1 MAENEEL
8 QQGQQDAQAETESAD
23 ASAIDW
29 EAKYKAMREHARTW
43 EDRANKN
50 KKAAEK
56 LEQLEKAKD
65 EDEKSLQ
72 RQIDE
77 LKATNAENSRKLA
90 VAHAAQEYGVDAD
103 LLARMQ
109 GGTEEEI
116 DASAKALKAALD
128 ARPKYPTIPDKG
140 ESKAPS
146 MSRTDIAAI
155 EDDKQRLAAIQ
166 ANINAYE

>member
-8 QQGQQDAQAETESAD
+8 QQGQQDAQAETESVD
-23 ASAIDW
+23 ATDW

-72 RQIDE
+72 KQIDE
-77 LKATNAENSRKLA
+77 LKAINAKNSRQLA

-109 GGTEEEI
+109 GGTEDEI
-116 DASAKALKAALD
+116 DESAKALKAALD
-128 ARPKYPTIPDKG
+128 ARPKYPSIPDKG

-155 EDDKQRLAAIQ
+155 EDDRQRLAAIQ
-166 ANINAYE
+166 ANIDAYE